1 ESSAVSSAFAQV
13 GIQVQNCG
21 SSQPEPTPQPEP
33 NIVTLSSNKP
43 VIIDANYGNE
53 QHYVLKNLSTDEASV
68 YTYHGHGNVDL
79 YVAINRPVSV
89 NDFDC
94 VSRNQTNDEYCG
106 FSGIKGTDIYVLVT
120 GADRSVDTHL
130 VVIAEG
136 LLPAPPEPQ
145 DLCTTLSEWSPSYYY
160 PTGMQV
166 QYYGHR
172 FTAIQDNWGADPFDN
187 YWYWNYQGSCK

>member
-1 ESSAVSSAFAQV
+1 NSNFQQGADGVCKAAHKLGYESSAVSSAFAQV

-21 SSQPEPTPQPEP
+21 SSQPEP

-94 VSRNQTNDEYCG
+94 V
-106 FSGIKGTDIYVLVT
+106 
-120 GADRSVDTHL
+120 
-130 VVIAEG
+130 
-136 LLPAPPEPQ
+136 
-145 DLCTTLSEWSPSYYY
+145 
-160 PTGMQV
+160 
-166 QYYGHR
+166 
-172 FTAIQDNWGADPFDN
+172 
-187 YWYWNYQGSCK
+187 

>member
-1 ESSAVSSAFAQV
+1 
-13 GIQVQNCG
+13 
-21 SSQPEPTPQPEP
+21 P

-136 LLPAPPEPQ
+136 LLPA
-145 DLCTTLSEWSPSYYY
+145 
-160 PTGMQV
+160 
-166 QYYGHR
+166 
-172 FTAIQDNWGADPFDN
+172 
-187 YWYWNYQGSCK
+187 